1 MPLLCLRTKSMQYSC
16 LDCAQQIPLQITITT
31 GLDSHRSKSQFLRQW
46 VLCGVGSMCLLPW
59 KHWENTK
66 ILREHE
72 VGYKHPE
79 NRFSHRLIQNTSC
92 CTREVTVC
100 SLLHA
105 FLTGLNWA
113 GRGKKKEEDI
123 IFASLPID
131 NLLEISRGS
140 WVLQALLSIQQTFLD
155 LLWPQSKHRFIMHP

>member
-59 KHWENTK
+59 KHFAK

-113 GRGKKKEEDI
+113 GRGKKRKKTL
-123 IFASLPID
+123 SLQVFPLITC
-131 NLLEISRGS
+131 LKYLEAAECSKRFR
-140 WVLQALLSIQQTFLD
+140 LF
-155 LLWPQSKHRFIMHP
+155 SKHFLTCSGLNQSTDS

>member
-59 KHWENTK
+59 KHFAK

-79 NRFSHRLIQNTSC
+79 NRFSHRLIQNTSW

-113 GRGKKKEEDI
+113 GRGKKRKKTL
-123 IFASLPID
+123 SLQVFPLITC
-131 NLLEISRGS
+131 LKYLEAAECSKRFC
-140 WVLQALLSIQQTFLD
+140 LF
-155 LLWPQSKHRFIMHP
+155 SKHFLTCSGLNQSTDS